1 MCQDFR
7 GLHLPNTLHGN
18 TEATATVALFGE
30 LIPFPKRHINV
41 KDAMDRSVSWFVG
54 ERRLGILEVFEY
66 KSGTLLAV
74 ADATGI

>member
-1 MCQDFR
+1 MS
-7 GLHLPNTLHGN
+7 NTLHGN